1 MRILVA
7 SVRVPTP
14 DFDAASARLEHL
26 LDAFVADGHE
36 VTFACTHSL
45 HQLAHRLSR
54 DEARLRAKGV
64 DLVGEP
70 RAHLAAC
77 GSQYDLV
84 VACYL
89 ATAHHLAPAL
99 ASLAPRARTV
109 FDTVD
114 VDHVRLFRTA
124 KVTGNQPML
133 ARALRSKAIEVA
145 AVGSYD
151 HTFAVSDDERA
162 LLAQL
167 CPEASIS
174 VLGAPREVRAIG
186 EVPPVQGRRGAVFVG
201 NFLHLPNQDAM
212 THYVEA
218 VLPSFDVPPAL
229 RIVGGGDNP
238 VIDGLT
244 RAGVER
250 VGWVPSVAA
259 ELDRARVFVAPLR
272 FGSGIKGKVLEAMA
286 HGLPVVTSSIGAE
299 GLAAVPERDV
309 LVEDR
314 PAAFAAA
321 VARVLADDELWG
333 RLSRHGLARA
343 AELCSFARFRDQ
355 LRVVTAR

>member
-26 LDAFVADGHE
+26 LDVLVADGHA
-36 VTFACTHSL
+36 VSFACTHTL
-45 HQLAHRLSR
+45 PQFAHRQPH

-64 DLVGEP
+64 DLVDDV
-70 RAHLAAC
+70 RAHVVAD
-77 GSQYDLV
+77 GSQYHLV
-84 VACYL
+84 VASYL
-89 ATAHHLAPAL
+89 APAHHLAPLL
-99 ASLAPRARTV
+99 ASHAPQARTV

-124 KVTGNQPML
+124 KITCNQPML
-133 ARALRSKAIEVA
+133 ARALRSKAVETATI
-145 AVGSYD
+145 GSYH
-151 HTFAVSDDERA
+151 HTFAVSDAERA
-162 LLAQL
+162 LLARL
-167 CPEASIS
+167 CPTASIS
-174 VLGAPREVRAIG
+174 VLGAPREVRAVDD
-186 EVPPVQGRRGAVFVG
+186 VPPVHGRQGAVFVG

-212 THYVEA
+212 TYYVEV
-218 VLPSFDVPPAL
+218 VLPAFASPPPL
-229 RIVGGGDNP
+229 RIVGGGDNR
-238 VIDGLT
+238 VVDALA

-250 VGWVPSVAA
+250 VGWVNSVAA

-299 GLAAVPERDV
+299 GLAAVPGRDL

-314 PAAFAAA
+314 PDAFAAA
-321 VARVLADDELWG
+321 VARVLADDELWS
-333 RLSRHGLARA
+333 RLSCNGLARA
-343 AELCSFARFRDQ
+343 AELCSFSRFRDQ